1 MAAMDPMAPMAPMA
15 PMEEWMEKGVWVDP
29 LIGSFYPM
37 DRKAVTAYTSRMTRM
52 TNADASGLIWLVAAI
67 VFLYV
72 LVLFGARWSEAHK
85 RSKLQRVGARL
96 GLGVRNGG
104 LAGRIDGVKVEAM
117 VVDGGPSRF
126 LVIVDTVPELAGL
139 AFEPET
145 SGDVGQDVA
154 TGDPDFD
161 RRVRATGDQAVI
173 LALFGHRERD
183 IIKQA
188 LYQGW
193 TLGDA
198 RWSRPARNV
207 SELEEVVQSG
217 LALSRALS
225 HVGTR
230 ELDVPARLEAG
241 LETDP
246 CEEAR
251 AARLQLL
258 ITRFRDRPGLDALLE
273 AAVDD
278 RHQSVSLVAARERG
292 EVFRLIELACAGLA
306 TWVRNKAFEAVIKR
320 LVGRPADD
328 WAPLIERLGALGS
341 ENVSASSSRHRQLA
355 NLLMQHAIPSRLEV
369 ARRWISSDSV
379 PLCNAACQILAA
391 EGGRDE
397 LVLMRSLEVP
407 AECRSTLGDAAL
419 RLRERLEAA
428 GAGVGG
434 LALSAEGGGLAVHEE
449 RD

>member
-1 MAAMDPMAPMAPMA
+1 
-15 PMEEWMEKGVWVDP
+15 
-29 LIGSFYPM
+29 M
-37 DRKAVTAYTSRMTRM
+37 DRNPVTAYTSRMTRL

-67 VFLYV
+67 VLLYG
-72 LVLFGARWSEAHK
+72 LVLFGARWSEARG

-104 LAGRIDGVKVEAM
+104 LAGRVDGVKVEAM
-117 VVDGGPSRF
+117 VVEGGPSRF

-145 SGDVGQDVA
+145 SGAIGQDVA

-173 LALFGHRERD
+173 LALFGDRERD
-183 IIKQA
+183 IVKQA
-188 LYQGW
+188 LSQGW
-193 TLGDA
+193 TLSEA

-217 LALSRALS
+217 LVLSRALS

-241 LETDP
+241 LESDP

-251 AARLQLL
+251 AARLQHLV
-258 ITRFRDRPGLDALLE
+258 TRFRDRPGLDALLE
-273 AAVDD
+273 AAVED
-278 RHQSVSLVAARERG
+278 RHQSVALVAARERG
-292 EVFRLIELACAGLA
+292 ELPRLIELACAGLA
-306 TWVRNKAFEAVIKR
+306 SWVRTKAFEAILKR
-320 LVGRPADD
+320 LEARPATD
-328 WAPLIERLGALGS
+328 WAPFVERLGALAN
-341 ENVSASSSRHRQLA
+341 EDVSALSSRHRQLA
-355 NLLMQHAIPSRLEV
+355 NLLMQNAIPGRLEV
-369 ARRWISSDSV
+369 ARRWVLSDSA
-379 PLCNAACQILAA
+379 PLFSAACQILAA

-407 AECRSTLGDAAL
+407 AESRAVLADAAQ
-419 RLRERLEAA
+419 RLRERLEASGA
-428 GAGVGG
+428 GAGG

-449 RD
+449 RG